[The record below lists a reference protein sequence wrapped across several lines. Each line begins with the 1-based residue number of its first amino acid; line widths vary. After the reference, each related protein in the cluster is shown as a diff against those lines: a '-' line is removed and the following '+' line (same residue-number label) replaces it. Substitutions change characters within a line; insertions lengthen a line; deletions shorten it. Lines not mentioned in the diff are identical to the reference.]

1 MASPRSAS
9 PDQRNSPREDFGDG
23 KVANTGE
30 TPVATD
36 AERTMSDAEKKD
48 ASPEVEWLSGL
59 RLWLVMMPLCFAF
72 FLVLLDIS
80 IIATAVPQITNDFQ
94 SLADVGWYGAA
105 YQLAS
110 AALQPLTGKIYV
122 NFKNKWVFLSF
133 FGLFELGSL
142 LCGVATS
149 SKMLIVGRAV
159 QGMGTA
165 GLQNGAFTIISASAP
180 LVKRPVLIGI
190 CQGIAQL
197 GGVIGPLIGGALTQ
211 YTTWRWCFY
220 INLPPG
226 AIVAVLIFFSKI
238 PEGQIVKPKAAEVV
252 KDIHNRLDFVGFFLF
267 APSITMLLLAVQWGG
282 NEYAWNSAT
291 VIGLFC
297 GFAGNF
303 LVWAAYNYWKGDKAL
318 IPFSMMK
325 LTVVW
330 TSCLF
335 LAVLMGAMMVANYY
349 LPIYFQAVD
358 GVTPTMSG
366 VYMLPSILAQLFAAV
381 FAGRLV
387 GVVGRYTPFVFACV
401 ILTSIGYGLCSTF
414 SIGTSTGEWIGYQ
427 ILFGAGRGLG
437 FQMPIVA
444 VQNTLPPTQAPI
456 GMSIIMFSGMLGG
469 ALLLSFSATIFTQS
483 LRKEIPI
490 QDPGADARAI
500 VAAGATEFRKILDPS
515 ELGGILTAYAKSIDR
530 VFYLITALTAVSFFL
545 AFGLGFKD
553 IREKTEPPKEDKEV
567 VEKV

>member
-1 MASPRSAS
+1 
-9 PDQRNSPREDFGDG
+9 
-23 KVANTGE
+23 
-30 TPVATD
+30 
-36 AERTMSDAEKKD
+36 
-48 ASPEVEWLSGL
+48 
-59 RLWLVMMPLCFAF
+59 
-72 FLVLLDIS
+72 
-80 IIATAVPQITNDFQ
+80 
-94 SLADVGWYGAA
+94 
-105 YQLAS
+105 
-110 AALQPLTGKIYV
+110 
-122 NFKNKWVFLSF
+122 
-133 FGLFELGSL
+133 
-142 LCGVATS
+142 
-149 SKMLIVGRAV
+149 
-159 QGMGTA
+159 
-165 GLQNGAFTIISASAP
+165 
-180 LVKRPVLIGI
+180 
-190 CQGIAQL
+190 
-197 GGVIGPLIGGALTQ
+197 
-211 YTTWRWCFY
+211 
-220 INLPPG
+220 
-226 AIVAVLIFFSKI
+226 
-238 PEGQIVKPKAAEVV
+238 
-252 KDIHNRLDFVGFFLF
+252 
-267 APSITMLLLAVQWGG
+267 
-282 NEYAWNSAT
+282 
-291 VIGLFC
+291 
-297 GFAGNF
+297 
-303 LVWAAYNYWKGDKAL
+303 
-318 IPFSMMK
+318 
-325 LTVVW
+325 
-330 TSCLF
+330 
-335 LAVLMGAMMVANYY
+335 
-349 LPIYFQAVD
+349 
-358 GVTPTMSG
+358 
-366 VYMLPSILAQLFAAV
+366 MLPSILAQLFAAV